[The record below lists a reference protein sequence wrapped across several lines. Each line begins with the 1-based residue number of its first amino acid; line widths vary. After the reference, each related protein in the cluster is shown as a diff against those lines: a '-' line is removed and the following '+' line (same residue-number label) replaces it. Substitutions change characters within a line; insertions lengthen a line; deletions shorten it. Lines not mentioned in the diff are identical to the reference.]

1 MSQKYDHTDC
11 CCFQCAGMESA
22 EDNPDCACETGPVY
36 SRDVCK
42 DCPKA
47 SFCDVPANP
56 QNYLHDDDCQCFKC
70 REYNAGAVQS

>member
-1 MSQKYDHTDC
+1 VEKYDHTDC

-42 DCPKA
+42 VCPKGA
-47 SFCDVPANP
+47 FCDVPKNP
-56 QNYLHDDDCQCFKC
+56 QTYPHDDDCQCFKC
-70 REYNAGAVQS
+70 REYNAEAVRT